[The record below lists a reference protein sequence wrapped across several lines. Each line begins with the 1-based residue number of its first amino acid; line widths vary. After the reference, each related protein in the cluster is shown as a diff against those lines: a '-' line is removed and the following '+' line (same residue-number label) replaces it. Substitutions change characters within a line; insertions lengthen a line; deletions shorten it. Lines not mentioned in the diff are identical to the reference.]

1 VETLRLH
8 AQAGHDG
15 VLRIDIPVG
24 IADVDCEIVVTIPSS
39 VAQPMTTEELNRFV
53 DETAGSLAANPI
65 ERLPQGDYE
74 ERDALQWDLSAAV
87 RVAQR

>member
-1 VETLRLH
+1 
-8 AQAGHDG
+8 
-15 VLRIDIPVG
+15 
-24 IADVDCEIVVTIPSS
+24 
-39 VAQPMTTEELNRFV
+39 MTTEELNRFV